1 MPQLESAQGMKGGTM
16 DRAAVAV
23 GKRIPKLDAVEKAME
38 LTNPTTVEIC
48 EETFELV
55 KELGYEH

>member
-1 MPQLESAQGMKGGTM
+1 MTTKKYE
-16 DRAAVAV
+16 VV
-23 GKRIPKLDAVEKAME
+23 GFSIYQNTYLVDAEDEMDAVEKAME